1 MSYKVLDDRHFV
13 ARTDQMVIAT
23 MHASGT
29 AAVNTTVDNALLV
42 DAGGG
47 IVTVPSTAHG
57 FKAGSHIGIGG
68 SVSFD
73 SIYELIAVTANN
85 FNIYATFEAAYT
97 FAGTETLRPELAPG
111 CHFRALELRLHLD
124 GASAAEDFI
133 TTLDAGLGEDFDV
146 ALDTK
151 AMNALT
157 DYVLDLYTL
166 RKFFNSD
173 DLLYWT
179 YPNAG
184 TNVWGLEVKYQLIDG

>member
-1 MSYKVLDDRHFV
+1 
-13 ARTDQMVIAT
+13 

-29 AAVNTTVDNALLV
+29 LAVNTTVKNALLV

-47 IVTVPSTAHG
+47 LIRIPSDLHG
-57 FKAGSHIGIGG
+57 YKVGSHLGIRG

-73 SIYELIAVTANN
+73 GIYEVIAVAANT
-85 FNIYATFEAAYT
+85 FDVYGTFEAGYT
-97 FAGTETLRPELAPG
+97 FAGTETIRPELGPG

-124 GASAAEDFI
+124 GASAAEDFV
-133 TTLDAGLGEDFDV
+133 TTLDSGLGEDFDV
-146 ALDTK
+146 ALDTE

-173 DLLYWT
+173 DVLYWT

-184 TNVWGLEVKYQLIDG
+184 TNTWGLEVKYQLIDS